1 MCTLTYASH
10 VKHLIQ
16 CVLPEGETL
25 GQHTGPGVFWVHV
38 NGDDPAYVEAVKN
51 ELEILDPL
59 DTPAA
64 GEARQAAAAKAAE
77 EATASR
83 EEASAR
89 PGS

>member
-51 ELEILDPL
+51 QLEIIDPL

-64 GEARQAAAAKAAE
+64 QEAQAALAAKTAE
-77 EATASR
+77 KVETPAEA
-83 EEASAR
+83 
-89 PGS
+89 